1 MMRRLTAL
9 VVACILLAAGAL
21 VLLQQPGGGP
31 GVGERPGAIAAL
43 AAFDDP
49 ASVQTVIEAVRR
61 TGRLPDHYVTKREAE
76 ALGWRPG
83 GDLCDVAQGR
93 VIGGDRFQNREGRL
107 PDAQGRRW
115 FEADLDFACGRR
127 GAKRLVYSS
136 DGLIYLTVDH
146 YESFVE
152 VPD

>member
-9 VVACILLAAGAL
+9 AVACLLLAAGAL
-21 VLLQQPGGGP
+21 VILGQPGGGP
-31 GVGERPGAIAAL
+31 GVGERPGPIAAL

-49 ASVQTVIEAVRR
+49 AGVQAVIETVRQ

-83 GDLCDVAQGR
+83 SDLCDVAQGR

>member
-1 MMRRLTAL
+1 MMRRLTTLAIACLLL
-9 VVACILLAAGAL
+9 VAGAL
-21 VLLQQPGGGP
+21 ALFDLPVEGPEEGGLPVQATG
-31 GVGERPGAIAAL
+31 L
-43 AAFDDP
+43 DFDDP
-49 ASVQTVIEAVRR
+49 ASVQAVIESVRQ
-61 TGRLPDHYVTKREAE
+61 TGRLPNHYVTKREAE

-83 GDLCDVAQGR
+83 SDLCDSAPDR

-127 GAKRLVYSS
+127 GAKRLVFSN

-152 VPD
+152 VTE